1 MSQVCKDMLNNK
13 DNFEEEMKRLFDKID
28 TNHSTDIDRKEFR
41 VYIQSLYK
49 NSGKKITNEIIDKFI
64 KNYDKDK
71 SGTLD
76 FEEFKEFAIKT
87 LKNYSL

>member
-28 TNHSTDIDRKEFR
+28 TNHSKDIDRKEFR
-41 VYIQSLYK
+41 VYIQNLYK
-49 NSGKKITNEIIDKFI
+49 DSGKIITNEIIDKFI

-87 LKNYSL
+87 LKTYSQ

>member
-28 TNHSTDIDRKEFR
+28 TNHSKYIDRKEFR
-41 VYIQSLYK
+41 VYIQNLYK
-49 NSGKKITNEIIDKFI
+49 DSGKIITNEIIDKFI

-87 LKNYSL
+87 LKTYSQ

>member
-1 MSQVCKDMLNNK
+1 MSQTCKDMLNNK

-28 TNHSTDIDRKEFR
+28 TNHSSDIDRKEFR
-41 VYIQSLYK
+41 VYIQNLYK
-49 NSGKKITNEIIDKFI
+49 DSGKIITNEIIDKFI

-87 LKNYSL
+87 LKTYSQ

>member
-28 TNHSTDIDRKEFR
+28 TNHSKDIDRKEFR
-41 VYIQSLYK
+41 VYIQNLYK
-49 NSGKKITNEIIDKFI
+49 NSGKKITSEIIDQFI

>member
-1 MSQVCKDMLNNK
+1 MLDNK
-13 DNFEEEMKRLFDKID
+13 DNLEEELKELFEKID

-41 VYIQSLYK
+41 AYIQNLYK
-49 NSGKKITNEIIDKFI
+49 NSGKKVTNKIIDKFI

-76 FEEFKEFAIKT
+76 FEEFREFALKT
-87 LKNYSL
+87 LKTYSK

>member
-1 MSQVCKDMLNNK
+1 MLDNK
-13 DNFEEEMKRLFDKID
+13 DNLEEELKELFEKID

-41 VYIQSLYK
+41 AYIQNLYK
-49 NSGKKITNEIIDKFI
+49 NSGKKVTNEIIDKFI

-76 FEEFKEFAIKT
+76 FEEFREFALKT
-87 LKNYSL
+87 LKTYSK